1 MMIGS
6 PAGWRSTLT
15 KPGVSDGPD
24 SQAKEPMN
32 QETQDLKLVS
42 ELERILEVRIEVE
55 KIFADPNYVSPL
67 AQREVEQ
74 QPNIRLNE

>member
-1 MMIGS
+1 
-6 PAGWRSTLT
+6 
-15 KPGVSDGPD
+15 
-24 SQAKEPMN
+24 MN